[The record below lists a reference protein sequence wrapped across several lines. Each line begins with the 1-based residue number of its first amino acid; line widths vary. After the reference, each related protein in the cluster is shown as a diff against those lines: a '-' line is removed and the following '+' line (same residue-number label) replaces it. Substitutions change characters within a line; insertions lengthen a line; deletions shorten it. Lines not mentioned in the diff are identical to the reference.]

1 MLNEEQKDQPTSDS
15 GNSTKSVLPEVP
27 LSDSELVEKC
37 RTWISELCR
46 SGGRAWT
53 LRVPVDMSRDPDI
66 LFSELI
72 RRFEAM
78 RKRVG

>member
-1 MLNEEQKDQPTSDS
+1 MSTNDELKNETAN
-15 GNSTKSVLPEVP
+15 GTKPVLPEVP

-37 RTWISELCR
+37 SKWISELCR